1 MKIVYLDCYTVNP
14 GDLDWGGLATLGEL
28 TCYERT
34 APEEILPRIGDAP
47 IVITNKVH
55 LTEEIFS
62 ACPTLRLVCVS
73 ATGYDVVDVKAARR
87 HGITVCNCAGYSTKA
102 VAQTVTAHLLEV
114 CNQVGHYTHTICHEG
129 EWTGSRDFCYWN
141 RPIIELEGLKA
152 AIVGFGNIGRAV
164 ADRLHAF
171 DVHLFAVTSKPQEQ
185 LPDYVTKISTEE
197 AFAQCDVVSLNCPLT
212 PENAGFVNAALLA
225 KSNPHLILIN
235 TARGGLIDEQAV
247 ATALHNG
254 KLRAYCCDVLSHEPA
269 LADNPLLSAPHVYIT
284 PHIAWAAP
292 GARRR
297 IIEIMTANI
306 RGFLAGNPINV
317 VS

>member
-47 IVITNKVH
+47 IVINNKVH

-129 EWTGSRDFCYWN
+129 EWTDSRDFCYWN

-235 TARGGLIDEQAV
+235 TARGGLIDEKAV
-247 ATALHNG
+247 ATALHDG

>member
-55 LTEEIFS
+55 LTEEIVS

-247 ATALHNG
+247 ATALHDG